1 MAVIVAL
8 SAVLLFSVA
17 ALCVDLGNA
26 YSRKRSLQ
34 TQADFAA
41 FAAVKGGANLP
52 AATTT
57 PLASQDA
64 VIQAA
69 AYLNRNLP
77 QDDAQGPRTCEAA
90 TPPTCI
96 TAAQLVNG
104 RLADGE
110 VKYGHYVGGLSGTFV
125 PSKNEITVITP
136 KSLVDYGLAQAMGPG
151 HDSLNL
157 QTKATVA
164 IKSAKDLDAAVLRL
178 HGLRLRPADDLR
190 AQQRPCGDDGQP
202 VRPHARPTRR
212 RSRH

>member
-8 SAVLLFSVA
+8 CAVMLFSVA

-26 YSRKRSLQ
+26 FSRKRGLQ
-34 TQADFAA
+34 SQADFAA

-77 QDDAQGPRTCEAA
+77 QDDAVGPRTCEAT

-96 TAAQLVNG
+96 TP
-104 RLADGE
+104 
-110 VKYGHYVGGLSGTFV
+110 
-125 PSKNEITVITP
+125 PSW
-136 KSLVDYGLAQAMGPG
+136 
-151 HDSLNL
+151 
-157 QTKATVA
+157 
-164 IKSAKDLDAAVLRL
+164 
-178 HGLRLRPADDLR
+178 
-190 AQQRPCGDDGQP
+190 
-202 VRPHARPTRR
+202 
-212 RSRH
+212 